1 MDNKNATSYK
11 QPTKTL
17 ARSNALTHAVKLLT
31 TRRQKSTIAPRAYVR
46 TARNLCSAL
55 DYGEYQLAADRC
67 LDRDVTAWEDFRAS
81 VVGRLKAR
89 DLTIAYLAGPEP
101 MNDIK
106 TLIDLGVSAENI
118 WAFEISDNE
127 FERALKEVRDSNIR
141 GVKLIKMKMEEYF
154 AATPRRFDIIYYDAC
169 ATFPSSD
176 QRTLQTVS
184 SIFRNSSL
192 NPLGVLI
199 TNFSAP
205 DTNKESDLHKYSH
218 LIASYL
224 YPKRTLDTTSGKR
237 FYAGSSAEE
246 HGMWVSETTMHDL
259 DEDDSSTVDH
269 EDDSSIIEGEEP
281 GYEFL
286 FDKVKSNFDFYYGSY
301 ITRQI
306 MDIGSIIAPTE
317 RLINSKLWDNMFLKK
332 EEIIASAKKN
342 LLGNECGY
350 VHEGGNFSLLRTID
364 FLDIYEGQDVPYSDS
379 ERNFFRRW
387 MQQLVYTSGNEKK
400 AIETILAFYA
410 CKEDKGLWRAGMLD
424 VRDFNY
430 RLEMPQL
437 CDVPTEGLG
446 FYPLFAQFSYPKHLN
461 IKEAKR
467 FTYVADGKKNRMFLD
482 VLPFDECRYIYDWL
496 SSGHLV
502 ASDLEVMSTQLTF
515 RLALDAL
522 VKNNHN
528 YQDDYLYGGHA
539 LPISSIEES
548 SLKKRIDL
556 NETLTS

>member
-1 MDNKNATSYK
+1 MDEKTSTSYR

-17 ARSNALTHAVKLLT
+17 ARSRALTHAVKLLT
-31 TRRQKSTIAPRAYVR
+31 TRRQKLPIAPKSYVR
-46 TARNLCSAL
+46 TARSLCSVL
-55 DYGEYQLAADRC
+55 DYGEYQLAAHRC
-67 LDRDVTAWEDFRAS
+67 LDRDVAAWEDFQAS

-101 MNDIK
+101 MNDIR
-106 TLIDLGVSAENI
+106 TLIELGVRAENI
-118 WAFEISDNE
+118 WAFEISDVE
-127 FERALKEVRDSNIR
+127 FERALKDVRDSNIR

-169 ATFPSSD
+169 ATFPSND
-176 QRTLQTVS
+176 QKTLQIVS

-192 NPLGVLI
+192 SPLGVLI

-205 DTNKESDLHKYSH
+205 DTSKESDLHNYSH

-224 YPKRTLDTTSGKR
+224 YPKRTLDTVSGKR

-246 HGMWVSETTMHDL
+246 HGMWVSETTMYDL
-259 DEDDSSTVDH
+259 GEDNPS
-269 EDDSSIIEGEEP
+269 EMDDDKQYFE
-281 GYEFL
+281 YL

-332 EEIIASAKKN
+332 ENIIASAKKN
-342 LLGNECGY
+342 LLENECGY
-350 VHEGGNFSLLRTID
+350 VHDGGNFSLLRTID
-364 FLDIYEGQDVPYSDS
+364 FLDVYKGQVVPYSDS
-379 ERNFFRRW
+379 SRSFFRRW
-387 MQQLVYTSGNEKK
+387 MQQLVDTSGNEKK
-400 AIETILAFYA
+400 GVETILAFYA
-410 CKEDKGLWRAGMLD
+410 CKEDKSLWQAGMLD

-446 FYPLFAQFSYPKHLN
+446 FYPVFAQFSYPTHLN
-461 IKEAKR
+461 VKEAKR
-467 FTYVADGKKNRMFLD
+467 FTYIADGKKNRMFLD

-502 ASDLEVMSTQLTF
+502 AGDLEVISTQLTF

-539 LPISSIEES
+539 LPISSIEEG
-548 SLKKRIDL
+548 SLKKRVDL
-556 NETLTS
+556 S

>member
-1 MDNKNATSYK
+1 
-11 QPTKTL
+11 
-17 ARSNALTHAVKLLT
+17 
-31 TRRQKSTIAPRAYVR
+31 
-46 TARNLCSAL
+46 
-55 DYGEYQLAADRC
+55 
-67 LDRDVTAWEDFRAS
+67 
-81 VVGRLKAR
+81 
-89 DLTIAYLAGPEP
+89 
-101 MNDIK
+101 MNDIR
-106 TLIDLGVSAENI
+106 TLIELGVRAENI
-118 WAFEISDNE
+118 WAFEISDVE
-127 FERALKEVRDSNIR
+127 FERALKDVRDSNIR

-169 ATFPSSD
+169 ATFPSND
-176 QRTLQTVS
+176 QKTLQIVS

-192 NPLGVLI
+192 SPLGVLI

-205 DTNKESDLHKYSH
+205 DTSKESDLHNYSH

-224 YPKRTLDTTSGKR
+224 YPKRTLDTVSGKR

-246 HGMWVSETTMHDL
+246 HGMWVSETTMYDL
-259 DEDDSSTVDH
+259 GEDNPS
-269 EDDSSIIEGEEP
+269 EMDDGKQYFE
-281 GYEFL
+281 YL

-332 EEIIASAKKN
+332 ENIIASAKKN
-342 LLGNECGY
+342 LLENECGY
-350 VHEGGNFSLLRTID
+350 VHDGGNFSLLRTID
-364 FLDIYEGQDVPYSDS
+364 FLDVYKGQVVPYSDS
-379 ERNFFRRW
+379 SRSFFRRW
-387 MQQLVYTSGNEKK
+387 MQQLVDTSGNEKK
-400 AIETILAFYA
+400 GVETILAFYA
-410 CKEDKGLWRAGMLD
+410 CKEDKSLWQAGMLD

-446 FYPLFAQFSYPKHLN
+446 FYPVFAQFSYPTHLN
-461 IKEAKR
+461 VKEAKR
-467 FTYVADGKKNRMFLD
+467 FTYIADGKKNRMFLD

-502 ASDLEVMSTQLTF
+502 AGDLEVISTQLTF

-539 LPISSIEES
+539 LPISSIEEG
-548 SLKKRIDL
+548 SLKKRVDL
-556 NETLTS
+556 S

>member
-1 MDNKNATSYK
+1 MDEKAAISYK

-17 ARSNALTHAVKLLT
+17 ARSRALTHAVKLLT
-31 TRRQKSTIAPRAYVR
+31 TRRHKLPIAPKSYVR
-46 TARNLCSAL
+46 KARSLCSIL

-67 LDRDVTAWEDFRAS
+67 LDRDVAAWEDFQAS

-89 DLTIAYLAGPEP
+89 DITIAYLAGPEP
-101 MNDIK
+101 TNDIK
-106 TLIDLGVSAENI
+106 TLIDLGVRAENI
-118 WAFEISDNE
+118 WAFEVSDVE
-127 FERALKEVRDSNIR
+127 FERAIKDVRDSNIR

-169 ATFPSSD
+169 ATFPSNE
-176 QRTLQTVS
+176 QKTLQIVS
-184 SIFRNSSL
+184 AIFRNSSL
-192 NPLGVLI
+192 SPLGVLI

-205 DTNKESDLHKYSH
+205 DTNKESDLHNYSH

-224 YPKRTLDTTSGKR
+224 YPKRTLDTVSGKR
-237 FYAGSSAEE
+237 FYAGASAEE
-246 HGMWVSETTMHDL
+246 HGMWVSEATL
-259 DEDDSSTVDH
+259 YDSS
-269 EDDSSIIEGEEP
+269 EENSSELDDDELDFE
-281 GYEFL
+281 YL

-332 EEIIASAKKN
+332 EETIASAKKN
-342 LLGNECGY
+342 LLENDCSY

-364 FLDIYEGQDVPYSDS
+364 FLDIYKGQKVPYSKN
-379 ERNFFRRW
+379 ERSFFNRW
-387 MQQLVYTSGNEKK
+387 MRQLVDTSGSEKK
-400 AIETILAFYA
+400 GVETILAFYG
-410 CKEDKGLWRAGMLD
+410 CKEDKSLWRAGMLN

-446 FYPLFAQFSYPKHLN
+446 FYPVFAQFSYPTHLN
-461 IKEAKR
+461 VKEARR
-467 FTYVADGKKNRMFLD
+467 FTYIADGKKNRMFLD

-502 ASDLEVMSTQLTF
+502 AGDLEVISTQLTF
-515 RLALDAL
+515 RFALDAL

-539 LPISSIEES
+539 LPISSIEEG

-556 NETLTS
+556 NEKLEC